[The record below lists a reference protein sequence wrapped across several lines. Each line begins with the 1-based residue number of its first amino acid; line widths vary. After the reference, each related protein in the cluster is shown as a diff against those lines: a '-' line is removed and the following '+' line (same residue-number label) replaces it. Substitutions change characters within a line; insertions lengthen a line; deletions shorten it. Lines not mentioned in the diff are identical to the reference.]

1 MKTTEEDIKA
11 LSRAVISD
19 ARGDAEQNLSEARAK
34 ADAIR
39 KQAEQDAAAER
50 DRILQ
55 KATQEAERLRSQ
67 SVASAQLKARTLELE
82 QREKLLEQVFGTA
95 RQQLASVQKSTD
107 YEKTAQRLLNEAL
120 VRLGAAKVVVR
131 ADATTQKLFS
141 AAVLEKISKELNIQM
156 KLGEPLKQGTGV
168 VVETEDGRRQYDN
181 TLETRLARLQDTLRS
196 PVFHLLM
203 GEPL

>member
-19 ARGDAEQNLSEARAK
+19 ARGDADQNLTDARAK

-55 KATQEAERLRSQ
+55 KASQEAARLRGQ
-67 SVASAQLKARTLELE
+67 AVASAQLKARTTELE
-82 QREKLLEQVFGTA
+82 QREKLLAQVFETA
-95 RQQLASVQKSTD
+95 RQQLSSVQKSTD

-120 VRLGAAKVVVR
+120 VQLGADKVKVR

-141 AAVLEKISKELNIQM
+141 AAVLEKISKELKIEA
-156 KLGEPLKQGTGV
+156 KLGEPLEKGTGV
-168 VVETEDGRRQYDN
+168 IVETEDGRRQYDN

>member
-1 MKTTEEDIKA
+1 MKPTDEDIKA

-19 ARGDAEQNLSEARAK
+19 ARGDADQNLAEAK
-34 ADAIR
+34 AKAQEIR
-39 KQAEQDAAAER
+39 ERAETEAAAER
-50 DRILQ
+50 TRILH

-67 SVASAQLKARTLELE
+67 AIATAQLKARTTELE
-82 QREKLLEQVFGTA
+82 QREKLLEQVFGSA

-107 YEKTAQRLLNEAL
+107 YEKTAQRLLREAL
-120 VRLGAAKVVVR
+120 VQLGADKVKVR
-131 ADATTQKLFS
+131 ADATTQKHFS
-141 AAVLEKISKELNIQM
+141 AAALEKIAKELKIQV

-168 VVETEDGRRQYDN
+168 IVETEDGRRQYDN

>member
-95 RQQLASVQKSTD
+95 RQQLDSVQKSTD

-181 TLETRLARLQDTLRS
+181 TLETRLARLQETLRS

>member
-1 MKTTEEDIKA
+1 M
-11 LSRAVISD
+11 
-19 ARGDAEQNLSEARAK
+19 
-34 ADAIR
+34 
-39 KQAEQDAAAER
+39 
-50 DRILQ
+50 
-55 KATQEAERLRSQ
+55 
-67 SVASAQLKARTLELE
+67 KARTLELE

-95 RQQLASVQKSTD
+95 RQQLDSVQKSTD

>member
-181 TLETRLARLQDTLRS
+181 TLETRLARLQETLRS